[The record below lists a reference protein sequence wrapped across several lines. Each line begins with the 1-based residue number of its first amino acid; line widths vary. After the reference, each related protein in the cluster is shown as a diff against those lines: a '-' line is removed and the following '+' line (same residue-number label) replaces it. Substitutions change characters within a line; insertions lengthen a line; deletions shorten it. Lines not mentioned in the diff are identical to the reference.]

1 MPLKK
6 PRASVHL
13 VKNSRMSV
21 AKSLITGKLF
31 KGAISRLSPSTI
43 FATWV
48 RQVQRALP
56 LTVMAHEPHIPT
68 RQAKR

>member
-1 MPLKK
+1 
-6 PRASVHL
+6 
-13 VKNSRMSV
+13 MSV